1 MLCGVQMPGYTKL
14 FQSILA
20 STIWSAD
27 DKTRLVWITLMAMAD
42 QNGVAE
48 GSIPGLATF
57 ARVSLEDCERA
68 LRELEAPDP
77 YSRTKEFEGRRIETV
92 EGGWKLVNHRK
103 YREKMNADD
112 RREYLRRKQAERRSK
127 RKSVNKS
134 VNSRQQMSTLSTHAE
149 AEAEAEA
156 TRSGL
161 LRDLDHSLEQ
171 GNQQQA
177 EQLPTT
183 APPDNGNG
191 NDQPKK
197 KKPLIS
203 GKALTIHDWMLTDC
217 EKTLG
222 GYAAEFDLLAWFW
235 ALDERAWNDG
245 LVIPKRDG
253 GAWLQAELVA
263 EAQRRGLPLRFATVT
278 KQSAWEQEIW
288 AKRRMGL

>member
-1 MLCGVQMPGYTKL
+1 
-14 FQSILA
+14 
-20 STIWSAD
+20 
-27 DKTRLVWITLMAMAD
+27 
-42 QNGVAE
+42 
-48 GSIPGLATF
+48 
-57 ARVSLEDCERA
+57 
-68 LRELEAPDP
+68 
-77 YSRTKEFEGRRIETV
+77 
-92 EGGWKLVNHRK
+92 
-103 YREKMNADD
+103 MNADD